1 MTATTTGATV
11 ASAGRVVPGWRAA
24 LLVVEGFWTWYRRNW
39 RATLISSVA
48 QPLLILL
55 AFGVAFGSLVPT
67 SAATGGVPY
76 LQYLA
81 PALLAMAALQTAAI
95 ESTWPVKSNFKWQRT
110 YFAIAATPVTTGQ
123 LLAGQLLWIACRL
136 GLSGAAYLLVIA
148 AFGGMRGWGAPASLL
163 FAMLCGIAFAAPVV
177 ALAAYVEHE
186 SDAFNGLFRFV
197 VLPMTLFSGTY
208 FPISQ
213 LPVWGQVLAWVS
225 PLWHGTELAR
235 GAALGTL
242 RPLPALLHIAYL
254 TALIVIGAL
263 LARRCFAK
271 RLEV

>member
-1 MTATTTGATV
+1 MTTTETTV

-24 LLVVEGFWTWYRRNW
+24 LLVVEGFWIWYRRNW
-39 RATLISSVA
+39 RATLISSVV

-76 LQYLA
+76 LHYLA
-81 PALLAMAALQTAAI
+81 PALLAMAALQTAAV
-95 ESTWPVKSNFKWQRT
+95 EATWPVKSHFKWQRT
-110 YFAIAATPVTTGQ
+110 YFAITATPVTTGQ

-136 GLSGAAYLLVIA
+136 AFSGAAYLLVIA
-148 AFGGMRGWGAPASLL
+148 AFGGMLGWGAVASLL
-163 FAMLCGIAFAAPVV
+163 FATLCGIAFAAPVV

-186 SDAFNGLFRFV
+186 SNAFNGLFRFV

-242 RPLPALLHIAYL
+242 SPLPALLHIAYL
-254 TALIVIGAL
+254 TALILVGAL
-263 LARRCFAK
+263 LARWRFAK